1 MTNSSKTFEN
11 KFTKLESDCW
21 EWNAALHEDGYG
33 MFYCDNKNILAH
45 RYSFELYNHSIP
57 KGFCVC
63 HRCDNPKC
71 VNPDHLF
78 LGTHKDN
85 MQDMVS
91 KGRKALMTRDNNTET
106 KIFTKD
112 IKTIKELYGKEKVT
126 NIAKMF
132 NVSRQAI
139 YRAVKKYEGVTI

>member
-1 MTNSSKTFEN
+1 
-11 KFTKLESDCW
+11 
-21 EWNAALHEDGYG
+21 
-33 MFYCDNKNILAH
+33 
-45 RYSFELYNHSIP
+45 
-57 KGFCVC
+57 
-63 HRCDNPKC
+63 
-71 VNPDHLF
+71 
-78 LGTHKDN
+78 